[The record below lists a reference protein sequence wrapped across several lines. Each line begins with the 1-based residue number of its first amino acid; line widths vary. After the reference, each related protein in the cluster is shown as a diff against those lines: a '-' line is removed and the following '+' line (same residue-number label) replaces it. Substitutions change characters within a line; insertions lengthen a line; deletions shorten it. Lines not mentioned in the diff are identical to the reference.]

1 MTVRDLEA
9 QATRLKPERSTRARG
24 TKAERE
30 LEKLIEAT
38 GWRVRRQ
45 PNSGAAHGGFRSR
58 RGDLRISCGEA
69 DFTVEAKLRKERP
82 AMLQALADGAEVL
95 AIKGGGEWLIG
106 LTPGAFEWFLTMA
119 AEHTRARGRR

>member
-9 QATRLKPERSTRARG
+9 PSRLKPERSTRARG

-58 RGDLRISCGEA
+58 RGDLKLRCGDAEL
-69 DFTVEAKLRKERP
+69 VCEVKLRKERP
-82 AMLQALADGAEVL
+82 AMLQSLADGAEVL
-95 AIKGGGEWLIG
+95 VIDGGGERVIG
-106 LTPGAFEWFLTMA
+106 LTEGAFVWLLTMV
-119 AEHTRARGRR
+119 AEGR